1 MLWLFRKDLVPRLAR
16 ANTRC
21 LSQTSAVLPSTLQKP
36 AYFVPRNSQG
46 NLPVY
51 TDIRN
56 NGGRYF
62 VLVRNIDG
70 NAEILAKDLENSLFV
85 NGSEDKARIKIQI
98 VRSRNLIISGGRWKN
113 HVVEWLKEKGF

>member
-1 MLWLFRKDLVPRLAR
+1 MPWLLRKDLVPRLAR
-16 ANTRC
+16 TNIRYLYQA
-21 LSQTSAVLPSTLQKP
+21 SAVLPSTKKP

-51 TDIRN
+51 TDVRN

-70 NAEILAKDLENSLFV
+70 NAEILADDLKNSLFA
-85 NGSEDKARIKIQI
+85 NGSEDRARIKIQT
-98 VRSRNLIISGGRWKN
+98 VRSKNLIISGGRWKN
-113 HVVEWLKEKGF
+113 HVIEWLKAKGF

>member
-1 MLWLFRKDLVPRLAR
+1 MLWLLRKDVPRLAR

-21 LSQTSAVLPSTLQKP
+21 LQTSAVLPSTPQKP

-51 TDIRN
+51 TDVRN
-56 NGGRYF
+56 NGARYF

-70 NAEILAKDLENSLFV
+70 SAE
-85 NGSEDKARIKIQI
+85 
-98 VRSRNLIISGGRWKN
+98 VR
-113 HVVEWLKEKGF
+113 

>member
-1 MLWLFRKDLVPRLAR
+1 MLGLLKKDLVPRLAQ

-21 LSQTSAVLPSTLQKP
+21 LSQTPAVLSTPQKP

-51 TDIRN
+51 TDVRN
-56 NGGRYF
+56 NGARCF

-70 NAEILAKDLENSLFV
+70 SAEVDDADFIIVHRAET
-85 NGSEDKARIKIQI
+85 NG
-98 VRSRNLIISGGRWKN
+98 
-113 HVVEWLKEKGF
+113 

>member
-1 MLWLFRKDLVPRLAR
+1 MLWLLRKDLVLRLAQ

-21 LSQTSAVLPSTLQKP
+21 FSQNSAVLSVPQKP

-51 TDIRN
+51 TDVRN
-56 NGGRYF
+56 NGARNF

-70 NAEILAKDLENSLFV
+70 SAEVDNAAPLC
-85 NGSEDKARIKIQI
+85 
-98 VRSRNLIISGGRWKN
+98 RSPC
-113 HVVEWLKEKGF
+113 